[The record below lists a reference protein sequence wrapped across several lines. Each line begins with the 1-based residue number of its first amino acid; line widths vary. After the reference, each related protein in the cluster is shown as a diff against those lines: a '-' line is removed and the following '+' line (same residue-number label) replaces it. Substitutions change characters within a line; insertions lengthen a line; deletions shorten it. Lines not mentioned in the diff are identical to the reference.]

1 MKFQQLLYVR
11 EVARSN
17 LNVSQASKTL
27 YTSQP
32 GISKQIKL
40 LEEELGIELFERSG
54 KHLVSITPVGQKILE
69 QIEEI
74 LALVDG
80 IKHAATEF
88 SDEDYGTLAIA
99 TTHTQAKFTLPK
111 VVDKF
116 VKKYPNVNFQ
126 MHQCTPDESVEM
138 ASKGEVDIALW
149 TETNEKGENL
159 IKLPCYKW
167 SRSIIVPKKHP
178 LTKLSKIKLKDLAQY
193 PIVTYVFGFTGS
205 NDLDRAFFERGLK
218 ANVVFTATDAD
229 VIKTY
234 VKMGTGVGIIASM
247 AFNSDEDTELES
259 INANHL
265 FDSGTTYMGF
275 RRGTYLR
282 SHLFEFINMFAPHL
296 TKDIVAKS
304 CATKSKKELDKI
316 FENFKLLRR

>member
-1 MKFQQLLYVR
+1 MKFQQLVYVR
-11 EVARSN
+11 EVARCN
-17 LNVSQASKTL
+17 LNVSQASKVL

-40 LEEELGIELFERSG
+40 LEEELGIEMFERSG
-54 KHLVSITPVGQKILE
+54 KHLVSVTPVGEKILT

-88 SDEDYGTLAIA
+88 SDEDYGTLSIA
-99 TTHTQAKFTLPK
+99 TTHTQAKFTLPSI
-111 VVDKF
+111 VGKF
-116 VKKYPNVNFQ
+116 VKKYPNVHFQ

-138 ASKGEVDIALW
+138 ASRGEVDIALW
-149 TETNEKGENL
+149 TETAEKGENL
-159 IKLPCYKW
+159 IKMPCYKW
-167 SRSIIVPKKHP
+167 SRSVIVPKGHP
-178 LTKLSKIKLKDLAQY
+178 LTKISKLKLKDLASY

-247 AFNSDEDTELES
+247 AFNEEEDSDLVS

-296 TKDIVAKS
+296 KKEIVAKACS
-304 CATKSKKELDKI
+304 TKSKKELDKV
-316 FENFKLLRR
+316 FESIKLLRR

>member
-1 MKFQQLLYVR
+1 MKFQQLVYVR

-17 LNVSQASKTL
+17 LNVSKASKTL
-27 YTSQP
+27 FTSQP

-40 LEEELGIELFERSG
+40 LEEELDVELFERSG
-54 KHLVSITPVGQKILE
+54 KHLVAITPVGERILE

-88 SDEDYGTLAIA
+88 SDEEYGTLSIA

-116 VKKYPNVNFQ
+116 VKRYPNVHFQ

-138 ASKGEVDIALW
+138 AAKGEVDIALW
-149 TETNEKGENL
+149 TETTEKGQNL
-159 IKLPCYKW
+159 VKMPCYKW
-167 SRSIIVPKKHP
+167 SRSIIVPKGHP
-178 LTKLSKIKLKDLAQY
+178 LASIPKIKLKDLSQY

-247 AFNSDEDTELES
+247 AFNEEEDKDLIS
-259 INANHL
+259 IPANHL

-296 TKDIVAKS
+296 TKKIVAKA
-304 CATKSKKELDKI
+304 CATKSKKDLDKV
-316 FENFKLLRR
+316 FESIKLIRR

>member
-1 MKFQQLLYVR
+1 MKFQQLVYVR

-17 LNVSQASKTL
+17 LNVSQASKIL

-54 KHLVSITPVGQKILE
+54 KHLVSVTPVGQKILT

-88 SDEDYGTLAIA
+88 SDEDYGTLSIA

-116 VKKYPNVNFQ
+116 VKKYPNVHFQ

-138 ASKGEVDIALW
+138 AARGEVDIALW

-159 IKLPCYKW
+159 IKMPCI
-167 SRSIIVPKKHP
+167 SGLEALSFPK
-178 LTKLSKIKLKDLAQY
+178 
-193 PIVTYVFGFTGS
+193 
-205 NDLDRAFFERGLK
+205 
-218 ANVVFTATDAD
+218 
-229 VIKTY
+229 
-234 VKMGTGVGIIASM
+234 GI
-247 AFNSDEDTELES
+247 L
-259 INANHL
+259 
-265 FDSGTTYMGF
+265 
-275 RRGTYLR
+275 
-282 SHLFEFINMFAPHL
+282 
-296 TKDIVAKS
+296 
-304 CATKSKKELDKI
+304 
-316 FENFKLLRR
+316 

>member
-17 LNVSQASKTL
+17 LNVSQASKNL

-116 VKKYPNVNFQ
+116 VKKYPKILYGGSVNTNNVSILKKIPNIDGFLIGG
-126 MHQCTPDESVEM
+126 
-138 ASKGEVDIALW
+138 ASQI
-149 TETNEKGENL
+149 
-159 IKLPCYKW
+159 
-167 SRSIIVPKKHP
+167 PKKF
-178 LTKLSKIKLKDLAQY
+178 IDIIQ
-193 PIVTYVFGFTGS
+193 
-205 NDLDRAFFERGLK
+205 
-218 ANVVFTATDAD
+218 
-229 VIKTY
+229 KT
-234 VKMGTGVGIIASM
+234 
-247 AFNSDEDTELES
+247 
-259 INANHL
+259 IN
-265 FDSGTTYMGF
+265 
-275 RRGTYLR
+275 
-282 SHLFEFINMFAPHL
+282 
-296 TKDIVAKS
+296 
-304 CATKSKKELDKI
+304 
-316 FENFKLLRR
+316 

>member
-1 MKFQQLLYVR
+1 MKFQQLVYVR
-11 EVARSN
+11 EVARCN
-17 LNVSQASKTL
+17 LNVSQASKVL

-54 KHLVSITPVGQKILE
+54 KHLVSVTPVGEKILT

-88 SDEDYGTLAIA
+88 SDEDYGTLSIA
-99 TTHTQAKFTLPK
+99 TTHTQAKFTLPSI
-111 VVDKF
+111 VGKF
-116 VKKYPNVNFQ
+116 VKKYPNVHFQ

-138 ASKGEVDIALW
+138 ASRGEVDIALW
-149 TETNEKGENL
+149 TETAEKGENL
-159 IKLPCYKW
+159 IKMPCYKW
-167 SRSIIVPKKHP
+167 SRSVIVPKGHP
-178 LTKLSKIKLKDLAQY
+178 LTKIPKLKLKDLASY

-247 AFNSDEDTELES
+247 AFNEEEDSDLVS

-282 SHLFEFINMFAPHL
+282 GHLFEFINMFAPHL
-296 TKDIVAKS
+296 KKEIVAKACS
-304 CATKSKKELDKI
+304 TKSKKELDKV
-316 FENFKLLRR
+316 FESIKLLRR

>member
-99 TTHTQAKFTLPK
+99 TTHTQANLPYLTL
-111 VVDKF
+111 
-116 VKKYPNVNFQ
+116 
-126 MHQCTPDESVEM
+126 
-138 ASKGEVDIALW
+138 
-149 TETNEKGENL
+149 
-159 IKLPCYKW
+159 
-167 SRSIIVPKKHP
+167 
-178 LTKLSKIKLKDLAQY
+178 
-193 PIVTYVFGFTGS
+193 
-205 NDLDRAFFERGLK
+205 
-218 ANVVFTATDAD
+218 
-229 VIKTY
+229 
-234 VKMGTGVGIIASM
+234 
-247 AFNSDEDTELES
+247 
-259 INANHL
+259 
-265 FDSGTTYMGF
+265 
-275 RRGTYLR
+275 
-282 SHLFEFINMFAPHL
+282 
-296 TKDIVAKS
+296 
-304 CATKSKKELDKI
+304 
-316 FENFKLLRR
+316 

>member
-17 LNVSQASKTL
+17 LNVSQASKNL

-54 KHLVSITPVGQKILE
+54 KHLVAITPIGKRILE

-88 SDEDYGTLAIA
+88 SNEDYGSLAIA
-99 TTHTQAKFTLPK
+99 TTHTQAKFTLPP
-111 VVDKF
+111 VVDK
-116 VKKYPNVNFQ
+116 
-126 MHQCTPDESVEM
+126 
-138 ASKGEVDIALW
+138 GE
-149 TETNEKGENL
+149 TL
-159 IKLPCYKW
+159 IKLPAYKW
-167 SRSIIVPKKHP
+167 SRSLIVPKGHP
-178 LTKLSKIKLKDLAQY
+178 LAEVTKPKLKHLAEF

-234 VKMGTGVGIIASM
+234 VKQGIGVGIIASM
-247 AFNSDEDTELES
+247 AFNELEDKDLVA

-265 FDSGTTYMGF
+265 FDSGTTYIGF

-282 SHLFEFINMFAPHL
+282 SHLYEFIQMFAPHL
-296 TKDIVAKS
+296 KTELIAKD
-304 CATKSKKELDKI
+304 CATKSKKELDKK
-316 FENFKLLRR
+316 FESIKLIRRLFGLFMLRF